1 VTATVKVGKPGVIA
15 PSSIQGHNR
24 RSALLRLHNS
34 YALAEL
40 IISMVML
47 GLAIAL
53 NAWLIRV
60 LVSARQELPRTM
72 IGEAVSCSRP

>member
-1 VTATVKVGKPGVIA
+1 M
-15 PSSIQGHNR
+15 
-24 RSALLRLHNS
+24 LRLHNS

-40 IISMVML
+40 IISMVVL